1 MLTGLDETLRHQ
13 LPTTFDHVGTSDP
26 RFYDRYWFSCY
37 DPAGELAVIIGM
49 GLYNNMNVLDGFVAL
64 QQPYPAGHPARA
76 AAPEGGQPARQWN
89 FRFSRTLRPDLDHTA
104 VGPLSVEIVRPFEE
118 ARVRI
123 EPSPDRAVAADLTW
137 TSFLPPLEEAHH
149 FIRVR
154 GRVAQDYRRY
164 TQVGRM
170 SGTITLDGRTYEVRD
185 WFGARDHS
193 WGVRPA
199 VAGPEPVTG
208 PPDSGRR
215 AQSGFVFFWVPFATD
230 ELGGHVQVH
239 SLGNGHQVLLDGMIQ
254 WPDGTQREVVEASF
268 DADFFPGTRRWKQ
281 VRSRFVDD
289 HGDTYDVV
297 SDVLVRDWAMDGTG
311 YDWGWVDGQGLG
323 VWRGDYAEEHEVYD
337 LTDPHVVVR
346 PNGDERE
353 RGHRE
358 APARVT
364 VNGRPGLGH
373 QILLASGPV
382 PFLGL

>member
-64 QQPYPAGHPARA
+64 QQPHGRNDPSVAGTPAS
-76 AAPEGGQPARQWN
+76 QWN
-89 FRFSRTLRPDLDHTA
+89 YRFSRSLRPDLDHTT
-104 VGPLSVEIVRPFEE
+104 VGPLSVEIIEPFTS
-118 ARVRI
+118 ARVQI
-123 EPSPDRAVAADLTW
+123 AASPGRDVAADLVW
-137 TSFLPPLEEAHH
+137 TSFLPPIEEAHH

-164 TQVGRM
+164 TQVGHM
-170 SGTITLDGRTYEVRD
+170 NGTITLGDRTYEVTD

-208 PPDSGRR
+208 PPNAGNR
-215 AQSGFVFFWVPFATD
+215 AATGFVFFWVPFATD
-230 ELGGHVQVH
+230 ELGGHVQIH
-239 SLGNGHQVLLDGMIQ
+239 SLGDGSQVLLDGMIQ
-254 WPDGTQREVVEASF
+254 WPDGTEREVVEASF
-268 DADFFPGTRRWKQ
+268 AAEFFEGSRRWKQ
-281 VRSRFVDD
+281 VRSHFVDD
-289 HGDTYDVV
+289 AGEHYDVV
-297 SDVLVRDWAMDGTG
+297 ADVLIRDWAMDGTG

-323 VWRGDYAEEHEVYD
+323 VWRGDFAEEHEVYD
-337 LTDPHVVVR
+337 LTDPHEVRR
-346 PNGDERE
+346 PNGDDRS
-353 RGHRE
+353 RSHRE

-364 VNGRPGLGH
+364 VNGRPGMGH

-382 PFLGL
+382 PFLGLG